1 MPVCSPA
8 RRRRISTDRSTSRS
22 RQRIRAGFRRRRVFT
37 LDVTPLND
45 PAVLSSAD
53 VTVDETDAPV
63 TASGMLTISD
73 IDSLATFVA
82 QTDAAGVNGNF
93 WINATGAWSYVA
105 NAAFDNLNVGGGV
118 SDTFTVT
125 SADGTTTTVKVTING
140 TNDAA
145 VITGLDS
152 GLVDEDFITT
162 VSGILTATDP
172 VDPELFPI

>member
-1 MPVCSPA
+1 MELCS
-8 RRRRISTDRSTSRS
+8 
-22 RQRIRAGFRRRRVFT
+22 
-37 LDVTPLND
+37 
-45 PAVLSSAD
+45 
-53 VTVDETDAPV
+53 
-63 TASGMLTISD
+63 
-73 IDSLATFVA
+73 
-82 QTDAAGVNGNF
+82 
-93 WINATGAWSYVA
+93 

-172 VDPELFPI
+172 DDPELFQIDSGESDNGYGTFVIDENGAWTYTIDNNNPDRFSTPSTRK